1 MWNTT
6 VIGVLGSRDG
16 SLHPLSFG
24 ITINTLLICCLVAL
38 VDGSIIKHD
47 VMALVEVGLKATRE
61 YMIRV

>member
-1 MWNTT
+1 M
-6 VIGVLGSRDG
+6 VLRIPSHLGLQSR
-16 SLHPLSFG
+16 
-24 ITINTLLICCLVAL
+24 TLLVCCLVAL